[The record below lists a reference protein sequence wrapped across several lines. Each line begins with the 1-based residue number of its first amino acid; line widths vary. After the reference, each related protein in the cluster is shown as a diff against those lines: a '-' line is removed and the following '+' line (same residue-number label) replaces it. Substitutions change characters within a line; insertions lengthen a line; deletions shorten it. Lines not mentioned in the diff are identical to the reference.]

1 MKKIITL
8 LLFLIISLTNVYSQE
23 EWFTI
28 TSFSAKNTGQ
38 NWTLPMTSNTPAK
51 LDVEQKTFVIY
62 SPVKQIFKFDKLTV
76 GFNDNCRSYKG
87 YVLDIRNKIGYM
99 TIEINSNTEIT
110 IHFKCLEG
118 EMKCIAKFK
127 D

>member
-1 MKKIITL
+1 MKKLITL
-8 LLFLIISLTNVYSQE
+8 LLFLTIGLTNVFSQV

-38 NWTLPMTSNTPAK
+38 NWAIPMVSNTPAK
-51 LDVEQKTFVIY
+51 LDVDEKTFIIY
-62 SPVKQIFKFDKLTV
+62 SPVQQIFKFDKLTV
-76 GFNDNCRSYKG
+76 SFNDNCRSYKG
-87 YVLDIRNKIGYM
+87 CVKDIRNKVGYM
-99 TIEINSNTEIT
+99 TIDINSHAEIT